1 MPLLL
6 VLTTLSLALLVLGQT
21 ATNELDTCY
30 SYPKAWMMA
39 TLAKFQDGLLDIT
52 VATRQSMEIIHSKT
66 QDLMVSISGRA
77 MHGTDE
83 WIRRYFICSGKQT
96 DLATTRVALQELL
109 NRISSDLMATASVAF
124 CTALTITSWLL
135 NIRPIFIE
143 GFTSGIVGQAP
154 FIAHQI
160 VNLLYMTIIYI
171 GGKLFYL
178 ACLTAFRV
186 ARFIV
191 SAATQMIPFFIR
203 EPWALSILVMT
214 WFGILLAFNNLEEA
228 AVSDFTVQNS
238 RWGL

>member
-21 ATNELDTCY
+21 ATNELDTCH

-39 TLAKFQDGLLDIT
+39 TLAKFQNVLLDTT
-52 VATRQSMEIIHSKT
+52 VATRQNMGILHHKT
-66 QDLMVSISGRA
+66 RDLLISVSGRA
-77 MHGTDE
+77 IHATDE
-83 WIRRYFICSGKQT
+83 WIRRHFVCSGNQT
-96 DLATTRVALQELL
+96 DLATTRVTLQELL
-109 NRISSDLMATASVAF
+109 NRVSSDLMATASVAF

-143 GFTSGIVGQAP
+143 GFTSGIVSQAP

-178 ACLTAFRV
+178 ACLNGISSGPIYRLGCNADDPFLYQGTL
-186 ARFIV
+186 
-191 SAATQMIPFFIR
+191 SAINPCDD
-203 EPWALSILVMT
+203 LVRN
-214 WFGILLAFNNLEEA
+214 LASFQQ
-228 AVSDFTVQNS
+228 S
-238 RWGL
+238 